1 MQSLV
6 LLSALYRS
14 EPLATWLIVSVL
26 NALSEKAS
34 RTCFIDTRKHCFDDF
49 LLYNYLSSICLE
61 IQQCRRQSMTLLC
74 TGAFSLRLSQ
84 VDWNLDTTFER
95 LFDVSARFSLVR
107 YSVKDIVQITSVR
120 KTIRKL
126 GPNLE
131 WVNCTAVLL
140 KMPLKLIIYNRILD
154 K

>member
-1 MQSLV
+1 
-6 LLSALYRS
+6 
-14 EPLATWLIVSVL
+14 
-26 NALSEKAS
+26 
-34 RTCFIDTRKHCFDDF
+34 
-49 LLYNYLSSICLE
+49 
-61 IQQCRRQSMTLLC
+61 MTLLC

-131 WVNCTAVLL
+131 WVNCIADLL
-140 KMPLKLIIYNRILD
+140 KMRLKLIIYNRILD

>member
-1 MQSLV
+1 
-6 LLSALYRS
+6 
-14 EPLATWLIVSVL
+14 
-26 NALSEKAS
+26 
-34 RTCFIDTRKHCFDDF
+34 
-49 LLYNYLSSICLE
+49 
-61 IQQCRRQSMTLLC
+61 MTLLC

-95 LFDVSARFSLVR
+95 LFDVSARFSLVT

-131 WVNCTAVLL
+131 WVSCIADLL